1 MANHSSFRRNLV
13 LRAVVCL
20 WNVPGLAC
28 VSLVEMASSVVGSNQ
43 LRGGAVA
50 FRDPNTPSANANVAA
65 AIKTLDLDGSGKIEK
80 SDVEAFAQQR
90 GLSSA
95 QVAAEFR
102 SVDVNGDGELGSD
115 EISAALI
122 LMGGNRSTSS
132 AVASSAYSQV
142 DVSKRA
148 NPVAEPISATRPSLD
163 SVIGKQPGNDEKQSA
178 ASSLV
183 PNNFSLKQVEVLQ
196 EVGSHAKASFA
207 QVFEA
212 SALSSL
218 QQQRECEKKAAEF
231 QSLARSLRTKAAALT
246 KKALETTVS
255 AATKAAD
262 AILKSEGDEARILE
276 EKAQH
281 FENKARNSRAKALQ
295 AMDVMN
301 KAQSEMLATLQQA

>member
-65 AIKTLDLDGSGKIEK
+65 AIKTLDLDGSGKVEK
-80 SDVEAFAQQR
+80 NEVDAFARQQ
-90 GLSSA
+90 GLTSA
-95 QVAAEFR
+95 QVADEFR
-102 SVDVNGDGELGSD
+102 SVDINADGELGFD
-115 EISAALI
+115 EISAVLVGEI
-122 LMGGNRSTSS
+122 RNPSS
-132 AVASSAYSQV
+132 VAESSAYSQA
-142 DVSKRA
+142 DVSSTRA
-148 NPVAEPISATRPSLD
+148 KPVAEPISVTTLSLD
-163 SVIGKQPGNDEKQSA
+163 SVVTKQPVIGEKPST

-183 PNNFSLKQVEVLQ
+183 PNNFSPEQVEVLR
-196 EVGSHAKASFA
+196 EVRFHAKAALA
-207 QVFEA
+207 QAFEA

-218 QQQRECEKKAAEF
+218 QQQRESERKAAEY
-231 QSLARSLRTKAAALT
+231 QSLARSLREKAARVT
-246 KKALETTVS
+246 EKALETTVY

-262 AILKSEGDEARILE
+262 AILTSEGDKVQMLE
-276 EKAQH
+276 ERAQH
-281 FENKARNSRAKALQ
+281 FEDAAHDSRAKALQ

-301 KAQSEMLATLQQA
+301 KAQSEMRATLQLA

>member
-50 FRDPNTPSANANVAA
+50 SNTPFANANVAA
-65 AIKTLDLDGSGKIEK
+65 AIKTLDLDGSGNVEK
-80 SDVEAFAQQR
+80 NEVDAFAQQQ

-95 QVAAEFR
+95 QVAAEFG
-102 SVDVNGDGELGSD
+102 SVDINGDGELGSD
-115 EISAALI
+115 EISAAFTGEI
-122 LMGGNRSTSS
+122 RNASS
-132 AVASSAYSQV
+132 VTASSAYSQV